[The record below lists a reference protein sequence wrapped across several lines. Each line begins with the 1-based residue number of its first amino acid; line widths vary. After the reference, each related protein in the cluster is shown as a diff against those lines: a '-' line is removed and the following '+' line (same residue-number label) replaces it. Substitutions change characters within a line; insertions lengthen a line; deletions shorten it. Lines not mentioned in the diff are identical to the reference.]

1 MISNNFPELQKKFDN
16 LPDIRKRK
24 EYTMSEIL
32 TGGLFM
38 FIFKETSRNAYN
50 NDRLEENF
58 RNNFY
63 KYFSI
68 NLPHADAVDDVL
80 RELQPDLV

>member
-1 MISNNFPELQKKFDN
+1 
-16 LPDIRKRK
+16 
-24 EYTMSEIL
+24 
-32 TGGLFM
+32 M

-58 RNNFY
+58 RKNFY
-63 KYFSI
+63 KYFKL

-80 RELQPDLV
+80 RELPPGQLETLKAQLVGGLIEQKIFSQVQVPWHISLGCR